1 MKKIIFITCLFSAT
15 LLGDGIDSTQYKFTI
30 YPELVGL
37 GGLPS
42 INIEYIIEDYSIRG
56 GIGMIVM
63 AANTYPIAIYR
74 TFEENEIGVGLFIAD
89 GGIGMQIGV
98 VAAYNWKKKLN
109 WGMFSRIGILVGFSN
124 MGPIIMPTLGLGL
137 NF

>member
-1 MKKIIFITCLFSAT
+1 MKKSILITCLFSAT

-42 INIEYIIEDYSIRG
+42 INIEYIIEDYSIRS

-74 TFEENEIGVGLFIAD
+74 TFGKDEIGVGLFIAD
-89 GGIGMQIGV
+89 GGSGMQIGV
-98 VAAYNWKKKLN
+98 VAAYNWKKIKLGN
-109 WGMFSRIGILVGFSN
+109 V
-124 MGPIIMPTLGLGL
+124 
-137 NF
+137 

>member
-1 MKKIIFITCLFSAT
+1 MKKLIFITCLFSAT

-63 AANTYPIAIYR
+63 AADTYPIAIYK
-74 TFEENEIGVGLFIAD
+74 TFGKDEIGVGLFIAD
-89 GGIGMQIGV
+89 GGSGMQIGV
-98 VAAYNWKKKLN
+98 VAAYNWKKKSN
-109 WGMFSRIGILVGFSN
+109 WGTFRRIGILGGFSN
-124 MGPIIMPTLGLGL
+124 MSPIIIPTLGWGF